1 MLFDWRKLAW
11 SQVQL
16 VERFKKLIKRF
27 VKNWPEC
34 LMIIHPCWPW
44 ANRCPPWWLN
54 ATLGKIS
61 SWPISTSRPAARTS
75 MSLSMMARK
84 FASRLVWRRKIGGFK
99 AFPGWWTWH
108 SSFDRQPCSRSGDLI
123 KYSWNDIQRHC
134 RLDSYHWTIST
145 WIKIIYTGKYAIN
158 DDGRQQ
164 RWWGHQS
171 TWRHCSRGT
180 ENQVNPH
187 STRLHRLCEN
197 PWICDQFSSL

>member
-16 VERFKKLIKRF
+16 VERFKKFDQNI

-44 ANRCPPWWLN
+44 ADRCPPWWWN

-84 FASRLVWRRKIGGFK
+84 FASRSVWRRWIGELK
-99 AFPGWWTWH
+99 AFPGRWPWH
-108 SSFDRQPCSRSGDLI
+108 SSFDRQPCSRSGDLR
-123 KYSWNDIQRHC
+123 KYSWNDVQGVFFNWC
-134 RLDSYHWTIST
+134 PPKSCKCSSVSKMFWTFELVPSY
-145 WIKIIYTGKYAIN
+145 K
-158 DDGRQQ
+158 
-164 RWWGHQS
+164 
-171 TWRHCSRGT
+171 
-180 ENQVNPH
+180 
-187 STRLHRLCEN
+187 
-197 PWICDQFSSL
+197 F